1 MTNCFQVYGHK
12 EKADEPRQ
20 RGNSGAHSDCDAV
33 VVGGGGVGGG
43 HGGYGDGN
51 RYGGAGVIIILSSCL
66 SL

>member
-1 MTNCFQVYGHK
+1 MTNCCQVYGHK

-20 RGNSGAHSDCDAV
+20 RGNSGAHGDCDG
-33 VVGGGGVGGG
+33 VGGGVGVGGG

-51 RYGGAGVIIILSSCL
+51 RYGGAGVIIIFSLYL